1 MRRPRRYIN
10 RRGTRLLER
19 PRALGEGTAGVEVPE
34 ARGCGSR
41 GTVAVINKQ
50 TLQYLVIG
58 LFGGRGRGM
67 D

>member
-1 MRRPRRYIN
+1 M
-10 RRGTRLLER
+10 LER
-19 PRALGEGTAGVEVPE
+19 PRALGGGTAGVEVPE

-41 GTVAVINKQ
+41 GTVAVTNKQ

-58 LFGGRGRGM
+58 LFGGRGM

>member
-1 MRRPRRYIN
+1 MRRPRRYID
-10 RRGTRLLER
+10 RRGMRLLER
-19 PRALGEGTAGVEVPE
+19 PRALGGGTAGVEVPE

-41 GTVAVINKQ
+41 GTVAVTNKQ

-58 LFGGRGRGM
+58 LFGGRGM

>member
-41 GTVAVINKQ
+41 GTVAVTNKQ

-58 LFGGRGRGM
+58 LFGGRGM